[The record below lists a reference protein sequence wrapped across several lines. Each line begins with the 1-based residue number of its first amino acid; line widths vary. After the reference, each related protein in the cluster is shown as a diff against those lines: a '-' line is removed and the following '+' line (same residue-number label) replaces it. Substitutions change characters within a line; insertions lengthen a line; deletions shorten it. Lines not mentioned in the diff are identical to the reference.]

1 MRETKLALFFK
12 GRMAINNSPRKET
25 NEDTFLRVT
34 TESYTIFFV
43 FEKEII
49 HGLFYDDAGILHQ
62 RFVCV

>member
-1 MRETKLALFFK
+1 
-12 GRMAINNSPRKET
+12 MAINNSPRKET